1 MGKLQEIPGVGKN
14 IEQDLINIG
23 IREISDLKG
32 KKPEELYLQD
42 CLYKGFQ
49 EVNPRSHLYGLAIQ
63 DFPAH
68 SQPIYTTL
76 TPKSTTWSPDNKSQV
91 GPVLP
96 V

>member
-42 CLYKGFQ
+42 CLYKGFHGIFYI
-49 EVNPRSHLYGLAIQ
+49 VI
-63 DFPAH
+63 
-68 SQPIYTTL
+68 
-76 TPKSTTWSPDNKSQV
+76 K
-91 GPVLP
+91 
-96 V
+96 

>member
-49 EVNPRSHLYGLAIQ
+49 EDKCQLYVFSFMFSA
-63 DFPAH
+63 
-68 SQPIYTTL
+68 
-76 TPKSTTWSPDNKSQV
+76 
-91 GPVLP
+91 LP
-96 V
+96 CILPNMKPMKQKN

>member
-49 EVNPRSHLYGLAIQ
+49 EDKCQLYVFRLAVYFAEHETHEAEKLKWWYWK
-63 DFPAH
+63 DKEYPG
-68 SQPIYTTL
+68 
-76 TPKSTTWSPDNKSQV
+76 KE
-91 GPVLP
+91 
-96 V
+96 

>member
-42 CLYKGFQ
+42 CLFYNTYLIWLVDFW
-49 EVNPRSHLYGLAIQ
+49 NCFLYRIDYYSLCTSKI
-63 DFPAH
+63 
-68 SQPIYTTL
+68 
-76 TPKSTTWSPDNKSQV
+76 
-91 GPVLP
+91 
-96 V
+96 